1 MSAVSDVTTVSCT
14 LLCFKSNSMFKRR
27 SHMGKDTVIESPF
40 IFFLNVYRYK
50 YAICWCYDVIFAST
64 KKWETFK
71 LHS

>member
-1 MSAVSDVTTVSCT
+1 
-14 LLCFKSNSMFKRR
+14 MFKRR